1 MSDFFIAD
9 DLSGALDAAAA
20 FHHAGRRVIVAVSP
34 DAWAAATP
42 GQVIGITTETRNAAP
57 EIAAAAVR
65 QAVAR
70 GRASGGRLLYK
81 KIDSTLRGPVA
92 AELAAL
98 EAAMPGTR
106 ILFVPANP
114 RVGRTVRNGLLLVN
128 GTPVAETDFA
138 RDPLSPVTE
147 SAIARLLG
155 AALTPQ
161 VVLADA
167 SSEEDLAAAVARMNA
182 GGVDWVAVGSGALAR
197 PVAASQ
203 PGVTLPAEPAAPEIP
218 AGPVLFVCGSAHGLN
233 REQSSRLAREHGV
246 PVHEVRPADGGP
258 AIQAAISSVRARGAA
273 ALLLETPRTDS
284 MVALAAIAAAATRVI
299 TEGGVRRVFV
309 TGGETAFAL
318 GGLLGIAA
326 LRFLREVEP
335 GLSISRGEAAL
346 GAMLLAVKPGGF
358 GDAQTWIRAWT
369 ELRRARAA
377 G

>member
-1 MSDFFIAD
+1 MSDYFLAD

-20 FHHAGRRVIVAVSP
+20 FHHAGRRVTVVLSTNVWP
-34 DAWAAATP
+34 AATP
-42 GQVIGITTETRNAAP
+42 GQAIGITTETRNAAP
-57 EIAAAAVR
+57 EIAAAAVQ

-114 RVGRTVRNGLLLVN
+114 KVGRTVRDGILLVN

-138 RDPLSPVTE
+138 RDPVSPVTE
-147 SAIARLLG
+147 SSIARLLG

-167 SSEEDLAAAVARMNA
+167 STEGDLADAVARMNA
-182 GGVDWVAVGSGALAR
+182 GGAEWVAVGSGALAR

-203 PGVTLPAEPAAPEIP
+203 PGVTLSTEPAAPEIP
-218 AGPVLFVCGSAHGLN
+218 PGPLLFVGGSAHGAN
-233 REQSSRLAREHGV
+233 REQSRRLAREHGV
-246 PVHEVRPADGGP
+246 PLHEVRVADGGP
-258 AIQAAISSVRARGAA
+258 AIQAAISSLRARGAA
-273 ALLLETPRTDS
+273 VLLLETPRTDS
-284 MVALAAIAAAATRVI
+284 TVALAAITTAAARVI

-318 GGLLGIAA
+318 CGLLGISA
-326 LRFLREVEP
+326 LRFRHEIEP

-358 GDAQTWIRAWT
+358 GDAQTWVRAGT
-369 ELRRARAA
+369 ELRQAHAA
-377 G
+377 E

>member
-1 MSDFFIAD
+1 MSDYFLAD

-20 FHHAGRRVIVAVSP
+20 FHHAGRRVVIAVSP
-34 DAWAAATP
+34 HAWAAATP
-42 GQVIGITTETRNAAP
+42 GQVIGITTETRNSAP

-65 QAVAR
+65 QTVAR

-98 EAAMPGTR
+98 EAALPGTR

-114 RVGRTVRNGLLLVN
+114 KVGRTVRDGILLVN
-128 GTPVAETDFA
+128 GMPVAETDFA

-147 SAIARLLG
+147 SSIARLLG
-155 AALTPQ
+155 VALTPR

-167 SSEEDLAAAVARMNA
+167 ASEEDLADAVARMNA
-182 GGVDWVAVGSGALAR
+182 GGADWVAVGSGALAR

-203 PGVTLPAEPAAPEIP
+203 PEEVKLPAEAAMPKITP
-218 AGPVLFVCGSAHGLN
+218 GPMLFVCGSAHGLN

-258 AIQAAISSVRARGAA
+258 AIQAAIASVRARGAA
-273 ALLLETPRTDS
+273 ALLFATPRTDS
-284 MVALAAIAAAATRVI
+284 TVALAAIAAAATRVI
-299 TEGGVRRVFV
+299 AEGGVRRVFV

-318 GGLLGIAA
+318 CGLLGISA
-326 LRFLREVEP
+326 LRFLSEIEP
-335 GLSISRGEAAL
+335 GLSVSRGQAAL

-369 ELRRARAA
+369 ELRRAC
-377 G
+377 

>member
-1 MSDFFIAD
+1 MSDFFLAD

-20 FHHAGRRVIVAVSP
+20 FHHADRRVIVAVSP

-57 EIAAAAVR
+57 ETAARAVR

-114 RVGRTVRNGLLLVN
+114 KVGRTVRDGILLVN

-147 SAIARLLG
+147 SFIARLLG
-155 AALTPQ
+155 ATLTPQ
-161 VVLADA
+161 IVLADA
-167 SSEEDLAAAVARMNA
+167 TTEDDLADAVARMNA

-203 PGVTLPAEPAAPEIP
+203 PRVKLPPEPAAPEIP
-218 AGPVLFVCGSAHGLN
+218 PGPLLFVCGSAHGVN
-233 REQSSRLAREHGV
+233 REQSSRLVREHGV
-246 PVHEVRPADGGP
+246 LVHEVRPVDGGP
-258 AIQAAISSVRARGAA
+258 AIQAAISSVRARGTA
-273 ALLLETPRTDS
+273 ALLLEAQRTDS
-284 MVALAAIAAAATRVI
+284 SVALAAIAAAAARVI
-299 TEGGVRRVFV
+299 SEGGVRRVFV

-318 GGLLGIAA
+318 CGLLGISA
-326 LRFLREVEP
+326 LRFLHEVEP
-335 GLSISRGEAAL
+335 GLSVSRGEAAA
-346 GAMLLAVKPGGF
+346 GSMLLAVKPGGF

-369 ELRRARAA
+369 ELHRAR
-377 G
+377 